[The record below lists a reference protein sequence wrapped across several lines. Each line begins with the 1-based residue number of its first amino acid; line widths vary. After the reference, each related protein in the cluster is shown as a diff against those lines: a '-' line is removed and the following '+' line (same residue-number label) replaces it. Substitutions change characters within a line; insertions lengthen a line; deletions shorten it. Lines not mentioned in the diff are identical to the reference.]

1 MHMNKTKKTSYNMQT
16 TDIKQTIEFA
26 SDLKPSKLFIKDL
39 KWKYLIRSVLRGK
52 NTLIVGPSGS
62 GKTYAVQ
69 CLVDA
74 IGRRDKYF
82 YINMGA
88 TQDPRASLIGN
99 THFSK
104 DTGTL
109 FDESPFVK
117 ALRTPNSVIHL
128 DELSRAHPDA
138 WNILMTPLD
147 YIQRYLRLDEKLGSE
162 KVEVAEGVCFIATAN
177 IGNEYTATRVM
188 DKALLDRFTVKIE
201 ADILSQ
207 NTEMEFL
214 REHCPAAD
222 MNTML
227 AITEIA
233 AATREFTS
241 QGKLSKFLSTRT
253 VKEMAELT
261 IDGFKLVELAEMI
274 IYPDYPDDGGLD
286 SERTMV
292 KQIVQKYVSEKDAVP
307 ELYKNIDKSANTDQP
322 PF

>member
-1 MHMNKTKKTSYNMQT
+1 MNKTKKTMTDDVKT
-16 TDIKQTIEFA
+16 TVEKA
-26 SDLKPSKLFIKDL
+26 YDLKPKKLFMKEL
-39 KWKYLIRSVLRGK
+39 KWKYLVRSVLRGK
-52 NTLIVGPSGS
+52 NILIVGPSGA
-62 GKTYAVQ
+62 GKTFAIQSV
-69 CLVDA
+69 VDA
-74 IGRRDKYF
+74 LDRRDSYY

-99 THFSK
+99 THFNK

-117 ALRTPNSVIHL
+117 ALRTPNSIIHL

-138 WNILMTPLD
+138 WNILLTPLD

-162 KVEVAEGVCFIATAN
+162 LIKVAEGVCFLATAN

-188 DKALLDRFTVKIE
+188 DKALMDRFTVKIE
-201 ADILSQ
+201 MDILPQ
-207 NTEMEFL
+207 NLEMEL
-214 REHCPAAD
+214 IKEHCPDAD
-222 MNTML
+222 MNTMV

-233 AATREFTS
+233 AASREFAS
-241 QGKLSKFLSTRT
+241 QGRLSRFISTRS

-261 IDGFKLVELAEMI
+261 IDGFNLMELAETI
-274 IYPDYPDDGGLD
+274 IYPDYPDDGGVD

-292 KQIVQKYVSEKDAVP
+292 KQVVQKYVAKDGGS
-307 ELYKNIDKSANTDQP
+307 DKIYAEVSKETDTIP